1 MIKLICIVQQSW
13 YMKIKAVLLDFGGT
27 LASGGLD
34 WEPYHESIR
43 NYLIS
48 TGNNIEMKE
57 LKKALRGALADLN
70 RIRAKGKER
79 TFEEVYSN
87 FLGKLGI
94 LHDDEMLE
102 WLHDNFKIYYKT
114 SFYPC
119 IEELLQE
126 LASKYK
132 VAMVSNTMSDQPKL
146 LLQEADMNKYFDLL
160 VCSRDLGVRKPNP
173 EIFNIVLGK
182 IDAEPSETVHVGDS
196 VEADMYGARDSGI
209 TGVWIKSPQQPS
221 WNGYAI
227 NSICELG
234 TFLRTL
240 EDGES
245 S

>member
-1 MIKLICIVQQSW
+1 M

-34 WEPYHESIR
+34 WDPYHEAIR
-43 NYLIS
+43 SYLIS
-48 TGNNIEMKE
+48 YGNVVEMKE

-94 LHDDEMLE
+94 IYDEEMLE
-102 WLHDNFKIYYKT
+102 WLHDNFKVYYRT

-119 IEELLQE
+119 VEELLRE
-126 LASKYK
+126 LSSKYK
-132 VAMVSNTMSDQPKL
+132 VAMVSNTMSDQPRL
-146 LLQEADMNKYFDLL
+146 LLQEANMDHYFDLL

-173 EIFNIVLGK
+173 EIFKTVLNK
-182 IDAEPSETVHVGDS
+182 IDAKPSETVHVGDS

-209 TGVWIKSPQQPS
+209 TGIWIKTPEQQP

-227 NSICELG
+227 SSICELG
-234 TFLRTL
+234 TFLKTL
-240 EDGES
+240 EDGENS
-245 S
+245 